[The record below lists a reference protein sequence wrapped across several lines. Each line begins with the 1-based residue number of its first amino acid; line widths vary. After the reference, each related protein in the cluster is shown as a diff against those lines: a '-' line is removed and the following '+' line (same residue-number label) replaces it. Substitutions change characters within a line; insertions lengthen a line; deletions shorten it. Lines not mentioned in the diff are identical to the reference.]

1 MTSSRTGSISQLE
14 AVAPLLDLL
23 VVPASLFDP
32 TGLWIAGNSLVSM
45 VTGYE
50 PGAFVGHR
58 FGAKMPPGIQEAG
71 REKFRRSVER
81 CEVADFEAAYYD
93 HADRLTAVRLRLLP
107 LRDDE
112 SAIGVL
118 VLVFEARE
126 ESETAALA
134 ESPALTGRQRQI
146 LTHLAAA
153 RSTKDIADELGLAIE
168 TVRNHVRAL
177 LRELHAH
184 SRLEAVVNAE
194 RLGLLPPTPYRGPD

>member
-1 MTSSRTGSISQLE
+1 MTSSRTGSISRLE

-32 TGLWIAGNSLVSM
+32 TGLWIAGNSLVAT
-45 VTGYE
+45 VTGFE
-50 PGAFVGHR
+50 PGSFVGQR
-58 FGAKMPPGIQEAG
+58 FGSKMPPGIQEAG

-93 HADRLTAVRLRLLP
+93 HAQRLTAIRLRLLP
-107 LRDDE
+107 LREDD

-126 ESETAALA
+126 EAETAALA

-146 LTHLAAA
+146 LAHLAAA
-153 RSTKDIADELGLAIE
+153 RSTKDIADELGLATE

-194 RLGLLPPTPYRGPD
+194 RLGLLPPTPYRGSD